1 MSVSWLGF
9 AIRHNYAQVVPIDF
23 SRSRTST
30 YIFAILKHFNINYT
44 INPPEVA
51 EGKSQ
56 LSNYPC
62 TYEMALWIGLVRAEQ
77 CVYDVFCSRMT
88 ERGNGWRSKLTRTFC
103 VKTHF
108 FFLFSLLAGSR
119 WWAWRRRHRSAG
131 CLFRWQIARY
141 MHETWHKLRRFS
153 LFSCLFFRTLKN

>member
-1 MSVSWLGF
+1 MKEQLKVQNNIMLVSWLDK
-9 AIRHNYAQVVPIDF
+9 RHNYSQVVPIDF

-108 FFLFSLLAGSR
+108 FFSSLCLLA
-119 WWAWRRRHRSAG
+119 AAG
-131 CLFRWQIARY
+131 ELDVVVIGALAVCFVG
-141 MHETWHKLRRFS
+141 KS
-153 LFSCLFFRTLKN
+153 LVTCMKRDTN